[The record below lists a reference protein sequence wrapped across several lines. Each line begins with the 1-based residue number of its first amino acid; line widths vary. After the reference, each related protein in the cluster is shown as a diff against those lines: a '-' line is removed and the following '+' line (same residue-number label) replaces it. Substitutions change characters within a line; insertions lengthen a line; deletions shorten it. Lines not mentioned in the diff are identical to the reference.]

1 MLYIRPHTPLP
12 HSDTRQIRY
21 FFAPRLRYAF
31 TFSPY
36 RYGSFPLTI
45 PHSIKS
51 AALPVTNGV
60 AKDVP
65 VNAAYPPPTVVVI
78 TSTPGATR
86 SGFTIF
92 VSLVNPLPEK
102 SAYANVLASYAPT
115 DIARLAEDGIVSVV
129 ASVGNK
135 NPVPRFNTLSLGSH
149 ISYCPV
155 TIFPALRTILHIPSV
170 R

>member
-1 MLYIRPHTPLP
+1 MLYITPHTPLP
-12 HSDTRQIRY
+12 HSDTRQIPVL

-115 DIARLAEDGIVSVV
+115 DIARAGRRWNCERRSICWKQESCSTVQYIV
-129 ASVGNK
+129 AWK
-135 NPVPRFNTLSLGSH
+135 PHFILSCHNLPG
-149 ISYCPV
+149 
-155 TIFPALRTILHIPSV
+155 T
-170 R
+170 